1 MHEPKHD
8 EMEWLDEEWREFCD
22 ETLPQVDW
30 PDMPQHCHNLAQEMP
45 QPPAQLPHRSIERGR
60 SRLPNHLSL
69 QRRVSTPHDGVEDDL
84 ESHIR
89 ALRRYARALTSNPDD
104 ADDLVQE
111 TLKRALT
118 YVDSGGEIRNLRYYL
133 LTILHHARIDHAKR
147 ETRGGE
153 HLPFDTCLFLASGP
167 IQSDRMV
174 CSEAMDA
181 INRLPEEQRAVILL
195 IGFEGLAYQEVA
207 DVLQIPIGTVMSRLS
222 RARKNL
228 RKFLHLEDI
237 SVDLVSTQLEG
248 GYIPE
253 PSGRK
258 VALSSD
264 TA

>member
-1 MHEPKHD
+1 MHELLLP
-8 EMEWLDEEWREFCD
+8 EIERLDERGWESSE
-22 ETLPQVDW
+22 EMLPEGDW
-30 PDMPQHCHNLAQEMP
+30 PVMPQHCHTVDQEMP
-45 QPPAQLPHRSIERGR
+45 QPPAHLTLKSIVRGR
-60 SRLPNHLSL
+60 SSVPTHTAL
-69 QRRVSTPHDGVEDDL
+69 QKHASTPPDLAGDDL
-84 ESHIR
+84 ELHIR
-89 ALRRYARALTSNPDD
+89 ALRRYARALTANPDD

-118 YVDSGGEIRNLRYYL
+118 YLDSGGEIRNLRYYL

-147 ETRGGE
+147 ESRGGE
-153 HLPFDTCLFLASGP
+153 HIPFDTCLFLASGP
-167 IQSDRMV
+167 IQSDRLA

-207 DVLQIPIGTVMSRLS
+207 DVLRIPIGTVMSRLS

-228 RKFLHLEDI
+228 RKILHLGDI

-253 PSGRK
+253 LSSRR